1 MKEDNP
7 ILKSGLNRSLNDPE
21 ARRVVE
27 RIAAKMHPEKI
38 YLFGS
43 RATGNAGLESDVD
56 VLLVY
61 SGPES
66 PRAIGVQAQR
76 LFRKPV
82 VSLDVFVMSPDQF
95 ESQKRV
101 ANTLARE
108 VFETGILCHG

>member
-1 MKEDNP
+1 MSQNGHP
-7 ILKSGLNRSLNDPE
+7 IDPV
-21 ARRVVE
+21 AGHVVE
-27 RIAAKMHPEKI
+27 KIAAAVHPEKI

-43 RATGNAGLESDVD
+43 RASGAAERESDVD

-61 SGPES
+61 AGNEA
-66 PRAIGVQAQR
+66 PREIQIKTQR
-76 LFRKPV
+76 LFRKPAIP
-82 VSLDVFVMSPDQF
+82 LDVFVMSPEEF